1 MRRPRALPWLLS
13 LLAVLCVQAAACGDS
28 SAPAPTATPP
38 APVPVTPAPTPPINR
53 SRPLMSTIFRIQV
66 NDTPET
72 QADPA
77 IRAAFDEIARLEG
90 VLSEWQPGSEVSR
103 INQGAGGPPIHVGE
117 DTYAVI
123 HAGLEVSRASA
134 GAFDLSWAALRG
146 LYDFHPGE
154 QVVPSRREIRARLGL
169 IDYRDIELDEEA
181 HTVRLKR
188 RGMTIGTG
196 GIAKGYAL
204 DRAGAILR
212 QAGIQSYMLFGGGQ
226 VQVHGL
232 HGDRPWRVGIQ
243 HPRQEGDYFA
253 FLEVVDRSIST
264 SGDYEHFFFDAEG
277 QRWHHILDPRTG
289 LPARRSISTTLIAP
303 SGLYADALSTAA
315 FVLGPERAVA
325 MLQRLP
331 FHAEAVML
339 DAHCHIV
346 TTGEL
351 DAGLHLRPN
360 VHDGVVDA
368 CDGVP

>member
-1 MRRPRALPWLLS
+1 MRALRPALPWLLGALAS
-13 LLAVLCVQAAACGDS
+13 LSLMAAACGQHSDPS
-28 SAPAPTATPP
+28 SAPETPAPP
-38 APVPVTPAPTPPINR
+38 APSTPPPSIER

-66 NDTPET
+66 MNTPAEV
-72 QADPA
+72 AEPA
-77 IRAAFDEIARLEG
+77 IRDAFDEIARLET
-90 VLSEWQPGSEVSR
+90 VLSEWLPESEISR
-103 INQGAGGPPIHVGE
+103 INRDAGGAPIHVGE
-117 DTYAVI
+117 DTFAVI
-123 HAGLEVSRASA
+123 QAGLEVSRASE

-146 LYDFHPGE
+146 LYSFHPGE
-154 QVVPSRREIRARLGL
+154 QVVPSTAELRARLGL
-169 IDYRDIELDEEA
+169 IDYRQIELDEDA

-188 RGMTIGTG
+188 PGMTIGTG

-212 QAGIQSYMLFGGGQ
+212 RAGVTSYMLFGGGQ

-243 HPRQEGDYFA
+243 HPRREGDYFA

-277 QRWHHILDPRTG
+277 TRWHHILDPRTG
-289 LPARRSISTTLIAP
+289 LPARRSISTTLVAP

-315 FVLGPERAVA
+315 FVLGPERAA
-325 MLQRLP
+325 RMLERLP

-339 DAHCHIV
+339 DAHCRIV
-346 TTGEL
+346 TVGDL
-351 DAGLHLRPN
+351 DARLHLRPN
-360 VHDGVVDA
+360 VQQGVVQG